1 MSREGNSPAVV
12 VQQGASHA
20 EPPALPS
27 AWLAAIAGSKDLLQ
41 INQSILHMG
50 DDRFA
55 RATRALAR
63 YERRQ
68 SRTEEPAGGL
78 DRQGRWQPAPAEQS
92 VVVERARAP
101 NRAFAYAFRMVCRTL
116 EHCEAL
122 EGADRGATVLV
133 RYWVKALERL
143 LAVPIADPG
152 AFRLALR
159 LEQTMQT
166 ARLKGLE
173 QSRPRPRL

>member
-1 MSREGNSPAVV
+1 VKREGSPAAVV
-12 VQQGASHA
+12 RQGAAHA
-20 EPPALPS
+20 EPPKLTS

-41 INQSILHMG
+41 INQSILHME

-55 RATRALAR
+55 RASRALAR

-68 SRTEEPAGGL
+68 ARTEEPAGGL
-78 DRQGRWQPAPAEQS
+78 DRQGRWQPAPTERS
-92 VVVERARAP
+92 VVVERARMP
-101 NRAFAYAFRMVCRTL
+101 NRAFAYAFRMVCRSL

-143 LAVPIADPG
+143 TGERMPDPN
-152 AFRLALR
+152 AYRMALQ
-159 LEQTMQT
+159 LEQTVQVVSSNGPDSKP
-166 ARLKGLE
+166 R
-173 QSRPRPRL
+173 RPRL